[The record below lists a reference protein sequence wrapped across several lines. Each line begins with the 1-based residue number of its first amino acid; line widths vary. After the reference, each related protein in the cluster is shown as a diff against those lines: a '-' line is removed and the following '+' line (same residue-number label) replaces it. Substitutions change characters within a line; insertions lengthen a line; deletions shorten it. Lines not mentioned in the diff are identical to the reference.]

1 MKKITLTL
9 VFLSILTFVSCKK
22 KEEMAPLPTSPP
34 PTEIIAPP
42 PPPPP
47 TENVAPPPPP
57 IAPEKETL
65 IKK

>member
-42 PPPPP
+42 PPS
-47 TENVAPPPPP
+47 PPP